1 MHVWA
6 PPSRA
11 LRKVLP
17 RGRLKKVKVTGTQ
30 QAKTQGHGG
39 NVLGKASSFQL
50 AGQESQNKR
59 EPFTELRGQ
68 LEHQA
73 MSKDMEAM
81 EIV

>member
-17 RGRLKKVKVTGTQ
+17 LGRLKKVKVTGTQ
-30 QAKTQGHGG
+30 QVKTQGHRGK
-39 NVLGKASSFQL
+39 VLGKASSFPL

-59 EPFTELRGQ
+59 EPFTEVRVR
-68 LEHQA
+68 
-73 MSKDMEAM
+73 SNIK
-81 EIV
+81 I